1 MGLLKIPG
9 LASGLDTDNLI
20 KTLMTLEKRPLTAL
34 TTKRDTQTNQANAWR
49 DLNQRVMTLQKRI
62 EELGNLTA
70 SDFAARRSSSSDS
83 SLITITES
91 RSTAQVGS
99 YSVEVTALAAATTW
113 QSGLMV
119 DGGGIAKPVADPD
132 ADLNLSGTIKVSGG
146 PKDGKTFTIVA
157 TDSLNDIV
165 KTINS
170 KSAELGFA
178 ASVSQVNPGD
188 YRLVLRGNTGA
199 AADFSLV
206 DDGGTVAADLKLTSA
221 SATKVA
227 TAADG
232 SMKVNG
238 STITFAENT
247 VKDAVG
253 GITVTLSRTGSA
265 TITVSKDNAKVIDAV
280 RKVVDQ
286 YNTVTDFINEK
297 TSYDSET
304 KKAGTLLGDPRI
316 NDLRDGIRRIL
327 IDPVEGQPAAYDSL
341 GIVGISSQGYAKGSA
356 YTGKLSLDQDK
367 LAKALET
374 NPNALRDLFTKN
386 DGDKQGVAVRA
397 RAYLDNYTKTGGI
410 LQGRAEAID
419 KGVQLLKDQIKRWEE
434 QILPK
439 REERLR
445 NQFLNLEKSMSTLQN
460 QGNWMSQQIK
470 SLGGFSNNQ

>member
-62 EELGNLTA
+62 EELGNLAA
-70 SDFAARRSSSSDS
+70 SDYSARRSSSSDAS
-83 SLITITES
+83 VVAITET

-99 YSVEVTALAAATTW
+99 YAVEVTALAAATTW

-119 DGGGIAKPVADPD
+119 DGGGTAKPVADPES
-132 ADLNLSGTIKVSGG
+132 DLNLSGKIKVSGG

-165 KTINS
+165 KTINDN
-170 KSAELGFA
+170 SADLGFT

-188 YRLVLRGNTGA
+188 YRLVLKGNTGA

-227 TAADG
+227 TADDG

-238 STITFAENT
+238 SVITFAQNT

-253 GITVTLSRTGSA
+253 GTTFTLTKTGNATV
-265 TITVSKDNAKVIDAV
+265 TVSKDTQKVVDAV
-280 RKVVDQ
+280 KKVVDQ
-286 YNTVTDFINEK
+286 YNTVIDFINEK

-304 KKAGTLLGDPRI
+304 KKAGILLGDPRI
-316 NDLRDGIRRIL
+316 NDLRDGIRRVL
-327 IDPVEGQPAAYDSL
+327 IDPVSGQPAAYDSL
-341 GIVGISSQGYAKGSA
+341 GIVGITSQGYAKDTA
-356 YTGKLSLDQDK
+356 YTGKLTLDQDK
-367 LAKALET
+367 LTKALEA
-374 NPNALRDLFTKN
+374 NPNALRDLFTMN

-397 RAYLDNYTKTGGI
+397 RTYLDNYTKTGGI
-410 LQGRAEAID
+410 LQGRADAID
-419 KGVQLLKDQIKRWEE
+419 KGVKLLKDEIKRWEE
-434 QILPK
+434 EILPK

-445 NQFLNLEKSMSTLQN
+445 AQFLNLEKSMSTLQN

-470 SLGGFSNNQ
+470 SLGGFSQNQ

>member
-34 TTKRDTQTNQANAWR
+34 TQKRDTQTNQANAWR

-62 EELGNLTA
+62 EELSNLAA
-70 SDFAARRSSSSDS
+70 SDYSARKSSSSDT
-83 SLITITES
+83 SLLSISES

-99 YSVEVTALAAATTW
+99 YSVEVTTLATATAW

-119 DGGGIAKPVADPD
+119 DGGGVAKPVSDPD
-132 ADLNLSGTIKVSGG
+132 ADLGVAGTIKVSGG
-146 PKDGKTFTIVA
+146 PKDGKTFTVTA

-165 KTINS
+165 KTINE
-170 KSAELGFA
+170 KSAELGFT

-188 YRLVLRGNTGA
+188 YRLVLKGNTGA
-199 AADFSLV
+199 ANDFALV
-206 DDGGTVAADLKLTSA
+206 DDGGTVAAGLKLTSA
-221 SATKVA
+221 DATKVA
-227 TAADG
+227 TAANG

-238 STITFAENT
+238 STISFAENT

-253 GITVTLSRTGSA
+253 GLTLTVSKTGTATVT
-265 TITVSKDNAKVIDAV
+265 ISKDNAKVIDAV
-280 RKVVDQ
+280 KKVVDQ
-286 YNTVTDFINEK
+286 YNTVLDFINEK
-297 TSYDSET
+297 TSYNSET
-304 KKAGTLLGDPRI
+304 KTAGTLFGDARV
-316 NDLRDGIRRIL
+316 NDLRDGIRRVL
-327 IDPVEGQPAAYDSL
+327 IEPVEGQTAAYDSL
-341 GIVGISSQGYAKGSA
+341 GIVGISSQGYTKGSA
-356 YTGKLSLDQDK
+356 YTGKLSVDQDK
-367 LAKALET
+367 LAKALEA
-374 NPNALRDLFTKN
+374 NPNALRDLFTIN

-397 RAYLDNYTKTGGI
+397 RTYLDNYTKTGGI
-410 LQGRAEAID
+410 LQGRADALD

-445 NQFLNLEKSMSTLQN
+445 AQFLNLEKSMSTLQN

-470 SLGGFSNNQ
+470 SLGNPNSQ